1 MLLIRNRLSVAANLG
16 CELVKAIS
24 DQLKTI
30 ANWLHLSRLLP
41 RRIFET
47 YDRMLELERTQSELK
62 NLAIHLDT
70 SIDHLFEQMHELAAG
85 QFEWRAQASPNLSQW
100 VPHPAERYR
109 PADPKPFAQILAQ
122 AEAEFP
128 RVYPLWK
135 ERLDATKE
143 AFVRTKVGNAAH
155 AADPRSRLFRSLVE
169 VHTTGRVLDVGCG
182 VFGRP
187 YYLMS
192 YPAELISGLE
202 PLASFEMP
210 DFELV
215 RGISEYMPS
224 RDESFSTIISATS
237 LDHCMSLDRSL
248 AEMRRVLRPGGKL
261 LLWVDSV
268 PGAAQYTPNEPKFE
282 SVDQYHLFHFDTAW
296 FEPMLTERLQMVE
309 RVELRKR
316 EFNRVMYVHTTLNS
330 RSALQHKR
338 GVNLTDARKTP
349 SRVV

>member
-143 AFVRTKVGNAAH
+143 AFVRTTVGNVAH
-155 AADPRSRLFRSLVE
+155 A
-169 VHTTGRVLDVGCG
+169 
-182 VFGRP
+182 
-187 YYLMS
+187 
-192 YPAELISGLE
+192 
-202 PLASFEMP
+202 
-210 DFELV
+210 
-215 RGISEYMPS
+215 
-224 RDESFSTIISATS
+224 RD
-237 LDHCMSLDRSL
+237 C
-248 AEMRRVLRPGGKL
+248 
-261 LLWVDSV
+261 SV
-268 PGAAQYTPNEPKFE
+268 
-282 SVDQYHLFHFDTAW
+282 
-296 FEPMLTERLQMVE
+296 
-309 RVELRKR
+309 
-316 EFNRVMYVHTTLNS
+316 
-330 RSALQHKR
+330 AL
-338 GVNLTDARKTP
+338 
-349 SRVV
+349 